1 MLYVVYGIG
10 ADEVGLVGA
19 ITSPIASVR
28 GNIVDMHQDVM
39 HGLFTIYMLVD
50 LSAATVSVKEF
61 KSIVEQISAG
71 TGLRLSVERYTP
83 TARSVERR
91 NMLVTLVG
99 RDKPGIIAAIT
110 EKLGAYTINIEVS
123 DVVAREDIFLMDLLC
138 DIGKSALPVENL
150 KPALKD
156 TMRVIGIATMFQ
168 TEDVFNKK
176 KKIVL
181 FDIHSSFM
189 DAASMREVMVHASID
204 PRSVFREDP
213 ARTDASFMHET
224 VGMLGGLPVEVFK
237 TVLEH
242 ARITPGTRELV
253 QALKAMGY
261 RIGLV
266 SSAFDV
272 FTDFLR
278 ERLGLDYAFGLELPV
293 DEDSQTV
300 IGDLPEGLMSVPD
313 RAAIVGQ
320 IVGRERIDPEDVT
333 VISDREAHFDA
344 TPGIRVAFDTK
355 VMLDLMNSHALSRQT
370 LTGLLRSFGIRDA
383 R

>member
-1 MLYVVYGIG
+1 
-10 ADEVGLVGA
+10 
-19 ITSPIASVR
+19 
-28 GNIVDMHQDVM
+28 
-39 HGLFTIYMLVD
+39 
-50 LSAATVSVKEF
+50 
-61 KSIVEQISAG
+61 
-71 TGLRLSVERYTP
+71 
-83 TARSVERR
+83 
-91 NMLVTLVG
+91 
-99 RDKPGIIAAIT
+99 GIIAAIT

-123 DVVAREDIFLMDLLC
+123 DVVAREDIFLMDLMC

-224 VGMLGGLPVEVFK
+224 VGMLGALPVEVFK

-355 VMLDLMNSHALSRQT
+355 VLLDLMNSHALSRQT
-370 LTGLLRSFGIRDA
+370 LTGMLRSFGIRDA